1 MGIMI
6 NNIFQIDKELKSMYD
21 VSDVMT
27 GFRYWFY
34 KLLNICLDIFD
45 YDGLPSSLP
54 EREIELNLIL
64 TGHAL
69 IIPDKKG
76 GMFTPISSIFGFD
89 EYYQPINAVF
99 ANPVIIDGKT
109 YRIGVDCEII
119 YNNSLLDS
127 IWYMKADSSL
137 YTFIARYSRMLADIE
152 STIDIYMVNN
162 RTDSYPVS
170 DDQNVVQSIKAFFKK
185 LAIGQRAV
193 ITDSS
198 IISKFRNVDI
208 NRGSVKDGVNDLLIA
223 RDKILEMFY
232 RDLGVKMYQPKKAQ
246 VSTDEVASNDQ
257 LLLIS
262 TDDMLKT
269 RIEGIERVNNM
280 FGTDIRVTLND
291 KFNVKENGSD
301 ERQNDT
307 ILSE

>member
-1 MGIMI
+1 MI

-137 YTFIARYSRMLADIE
+137 YTFIARYARMLADIE

-185 LAIGQRAV
+185 LSIGQRAV

-208 NRGSVKDGVNDLLIA
+208 NRGSVKDGINDLLIA

-280 FGTDIRVTLND
+280 FGTDIRITLND

-301 ERQNDT
+301 ERQNNT

>member
-1 MGIMI
+1 MI

-76 GMFTPISSIFGFD
+76 GLFTPISSIFNFD
-89 EYYQPINAVF
+89 RYYQPTNAVF

-109 YRIGVDCEII
+109 YRIGEDCEII

-185 LAIGQRAV
+185 LSIGQRAV

-198 IISKFRNVDI
+198 IISKFRNIDI
-208 NRGSVKDGVNDLLIA
+208 NRGSVKDGINDLLIA

-301 ERQNDT
+301 ERQNNT
-307 ILSE
+307 LLSE

>member
-1 MGIMI
+1 MI

-137 YTFIARYSRMLADIE
+137 YTFIARYARMLADIE

-185 LAIGQRAV
+185 LSIGQRAV

-208 NRGSVKDGVNDLLIA
+208 NRGSVKDGINDLLIA

-280 FGTDIRVTLND
+280 FGTDIRITLND

-301 ERQNDT
+301 ERQNNT
-307 ILSE
+307 LLSE

>member
-1 MGIMI
+1 MI